1 LSIFSSEIIPM
12 ARMKIFSASEEEAF
26 ESPPV
31 FTSGERKRFFALPA
45 ALSDSARALRTP
57 TNRVRFLLAAG
68 YFKARHKFFLRQ
80 YHAADL
86 DFVAAQLGVSAADV
100 SVEVHPRETYARQ
113 QRLILNYFGFVPFD
127 ARAKGRIVEDIKR
140 LVAVQ
145 VRPRTV
151 LLETIDALTAKK
163 IEIPSYNVLAD
174 LVVVALEQRQDA
186 LGDII
191 DDSLTPSQRQK
202 LDALLA
208 KAGVDGA
215 EDGWRYRLTLLK
227 KPLQSPRPAK
237 IKATLLD
244 QQALQALYLDLQ
256 PVIARLKLSY
266 GSIRYYAYSVIK
278 SQIPQVSRRSA
289 ADRYLHLI
297 AFVVYQ
303 TYKVNDTLIDI
314 LLGAVQA
321 TLNTVD
327 KELRETYF
335 EEREKRHQSFS
346 SLVDSLR
353 QNVRAT
359 LSAIKRIV
367 ADDRLTDRQKVR
379 LIDSELNPKDAKR
392 GQLELQFDAFEQN
405 AAKLNEGPDRLALL
419 EARSLKLQH
428 RVAGIV
434 LQVEFAPN
442 CSKPGLTEALAQYR
456 HKGGVPDRTS
466 TVEFLGAGERGA
478 LTDGSGKFRVSLYK
492 VLLYVEIADAIKS
505 GALNLLHSEKY
516 RSLDDYLI
524 PRADWVANRAD
535 YLARAQLKGMAN
547 CRATLDSI
555 DRRLDAQYRRV
566 NRRLAA
572 GDNPH
577 LTMRPNGSF
586 HVKTPKLEDVE
597 SLSLGFFFPE
607 RKYIPLLEALATVDQ
622 ATHFLGEF
630 EHWQIKYRRAK
641 PAPKIFF
648 AGIMGYG
655 CDIGHRKLAQISKQI
670 DENELDNVVNWYFS
684 LENVQRANDRI
695 VRFMDRM
702 ELANL
707 YRREEDVLHTS
718 SDGQKL
724 EVAVDSLNANY
735 SFKYLGKEKGVSVI
749 TFIDMRDL
757 MWHSMVISPAE
768 RESAYVID
776 GIMRNEAVKSDIHS
790 TDTHGYSEVVFGA
803 TYGLVEFAP
812 RIKGVGNQ
820 QLYAFQKR
828 KNYEELGYTLLPDRY
843 IQAALIEDQW
853 DEILRFL
860 ATIRLKVTSASQLFK
875 RLNSYS
881 KQHPLY
887 RGLKEFGRGPKTLF
901 ILKYIDD
908 VEFRQAIEKQLNKV
922 ETSNKFSKAVSY
934 GHSPEFLQ
942 SEKEDQEIAE
952 GCRRL
957 IKNAIICWNYLYL
970 ARELERQPDQEH
982 RDALL
987 HAMRH
992 GSVAAY
998 GHFNL
1003 HGEFDFSPERM
1014 VDSIGFWFPKR
1025 SPRKARKIGKA
1036 KIS

>member
-1 LSIFSSEIIPM
+1 MP
-12 ARMKIFSASEEEAF
+12 RMKIFSASEEDAF
-26 ESPPV
+26 ESPPL
-31 FTSGERKRFFALPA
+31 FTNAERIRFFTLPA
-45 ALSDSARALRTP
+45 ALTESAAALRTP
-57 TNRVRFLLAAG
+57 SNRIRFLLAAG
-68 YFKARHKFFLRQ
+68 YFKARHKFFNRQ
-80 YHAADL
+80 VHLADR
-86 DFVAAQLGVSAADV
+86 DFVAAQLGMSAADL
-100 SVEVHPRETYARQ
+100 SLGPHYKGTYARH
-113 QRLILNYFGFVPFD
+113 QRLILDCFGFAPFD
-127 ARAKGRIVEDIKR
+127 ARAKGRIAEDIKR
-140 LVAVQ
+140 LTAVQ
-145 VRPRTV
+145 ARPRTV
-151 LLETIDALTAKK
+151 LLEAIDALTAKK
-163 IEIPSYNVLAD
+163 IEIPTYNELAN
-174 LVVVALEQRQDA
+174 LVVAAMEEHQEGLS
-186 LGDII
+186 DIV
-191 DDSLTPSQRQK
+191 DVCLTESQRQK
-202 LDALLA
+202 LDALLS
-208 KAGVDGA
+208 KAPVDGA

-227 KPLQSPRPAK
+227 KPLQSTKPRK

-244 QQALQALYLDLQ
+244 QQALQTLYLDLQ
-256 PVIARLKLSY
+256 PVVARLNLSY

-278 SQIPQVSRRSA
+278 SQIPQVSRRFA
-289 ADRYLHLI
+289 AARYLHLI
-297 AFVVYQ
+297 AFVIYQ
-303 TYKVNDTLIDI
+303 TYKLNDTLVDI
-314 LLGAVQA
+314 LLHSVQA

-327 KELRETYF
+327 KELRETF
-335 EEREKRHQSFS
+335 FDDREQRQSSIS

-379 LIDSELNPKDAKR
+379 LIDSELNPTDAR
-392 GQLELQFDAFEQN
+392 PGQLDLEFDAFEKN
-405 AAKLNEGPDRLALL
+405 AAKINEGPDRLAQM

-434 LQVEFAPN
+434 LQLEFAPN
-442 CSKPGLTEALAQYR
+442 CSKPGLTEAIAQYR
-456 HKGGVPDRTS
+456 HKGGAPDKTS

-478 LTDGSGKFRVSLYK
+478 LTDWSGKFRVSLYK

-524 PRADWVANRAD
+524 PRAAWVTNRAD
-535 YLARAQLKGMAN
+535 YLERAQLKGMAN

-566 NRRLAA
+566 NQRLAA

-577 LTMRPNGSF
+577 LTVRPNGSF

-622 ATHFLGEF
+622 ATQFLGEF

-641 PAPKIFF
+641 PAAKIFF

-670 DENELDNVVNWYFS
+670 DENELDTVVNWYFS

-702 ELANL
+702 DLANL
-707 YRREEDVLHTS
+707 YRREEDMLHTS

-724 EVAVDSLNANY
+724 EIAVDSLNANY

-776 GIMRNEAVKSDIHS
+776 GIMRNEVVKSDIHS
-790 TDTHGYSEVVFGA
+790 TDTHGYSEVIFGA
-803 TYGLVEFAP
+803 TFGLVEFAP

-828 KNYEELGYTLLPDRY
+828 KHYEESGYKLLPDRY
-843 IQAALIEDQW
+843 IQSALIEEQW
-853 DEILRFL
+853 NEILRFL

-901 ILKYIDD
+901 ILKYVDD
-908 VEFRQAIEKQLNKV
+908 LVFRQAIEKQLNKA
-922 ETSNKFSKAVSY
+922 ESSNKFSKAVSY

-970 ARELERQPDQEH
+970 ARELEWQPDQER

-998 GHFNL
+998 RHFNL

-1014 VDSIGFWFPKR
+1014 VDSVGLF
-1025 SPRKARKIGKA
+1025 SPTNQTRKARKIGKP
-1036 KIS
+1036 KSS